1 MDDSLRFPCW
11 NPVFFRSDDNLLSLF
26 YKVGPNPREW
36 WGMVIRSADDGQ
48 NWSKPEKLP
57 DGIIGPAK
65 NKPITLPSGVILSP
79 SSAESITSWHSH
91 IERSQDGGKTQV
103 KIPVDTVNPAKVIQP
118 ALLLY
123 SRGKI
128 QALFRSNQDY
138 ILES

>member
-103 KIPVDTVNPAKVIQP
+103 KIPVDTANPAKVIQP